1 MSNYYLFSSNN
12 NQLRELE
19 LEFGW
24 SITHQT
30 VSTIGMPL
38 TAQYDLEDYLNLPLV
53 MELNDGRTLK
63 TSRVT
68 FVREVMFNDL
78 RSLKKECILNNIK
91 AYVVPKKAYEVRT
104 SNSVYYFVPSNTE
117 YVTLVA

>member
-78 RSLKKECILNNIK
+78 RSLKKECIWNNIK